1 VDERSEYL
9 SGGMRPVCCVICGCA
24 VLVKKNSL
32 AQTSIQWDA
41 ASVAACLEFV
51 GTNSALVAGCGTLR
65 RSIEDAVRSGTIE
78 VPDG

>member
-1 VDERSEYL
+1 
-9 SGGMRPVCCVICGCA
+9 MRVHS

>member
-1 VDERSEYL
+1 
-9 SGGMRPVCCVICGCA
+9 
-24 VLVKKNSL
+24 VKKNSL